1 MLHGIL
7 RSGAFGQ
14 HLALSGQGP
23 RLALL
28 HELLPGAKRVAVLVN
43 PTTAATAE
51 PTARDVAVAGR
62 ALGLDVRVFN
72 ASTGGEIDAAFAAFL
87 SWRPE
92 ALLVGP
98 DPLFNTESAR
108 LVTLAARH
116 SLPASYFPRP
126 TSSAIML
133 RPPA

>member
-51 PTARDVAVAGR
+51 PTARDVAVAGG

-72 ASTGGEIDAAFAAFL
+72 ASTGGEIDAL
-87 SWRPE
+87 SRLSRAGGLKRCSWVPTRCSIP
-92 ALLVGP
+92 
-98 DPLFNTESAR
+98 NAR
-108 LVTLAARH
+108 D
-116 SLPASYFPRP
+116 S
-126 TSSAIML
+126 
-133 RPPA
+133 